1 VRVCTKCVVLSAAVF
16 QAERRISRGAQPIRA
31 RSLGPLVKARAFGM
45 TPEEWLRAGMKRSP
59 KSERVHAFAVDVDR
73 KFSRFVVNAIISG
86 MVTNS

>member
-1 VRVCTKCVVLSAAVF
+1 MHEMRRPERSRFSGGAKDLAWSSTDPRQIPRRAGESA
-16 QAERRISRGAQPIRA
+16 
-31 RSLGPLVKARAFGM
+31 AFGM